1 LSILA
6 PKNDGQWQG
15 RLIVSGLGRSTFSFY
30 IPSLAEAQKGVSL
43 LPFSVRRFCN
53 TRNIKNETSS
63 HPMSYIYE
71 THSSNQ
77 GGMVHQYTPREKQPS
92 AFHLVTLNFAD
103 SLTGEAQQ
111 LFSMSANGRFRR
123 QRAKIVQTENN
134 TKQKVFFVFIVEAQP
149 ISARMGKDNAF

>member
-1 LSILA
+1 FI
-6 PKNDGQWQG
+6 
-15 RLIVSGLGRSTFSFY
+15 LIVQIFNNIYDCKVRKIMGLLGQKPSKPMDVGLKTFTALDGIHVY

-77 GGMVHQYTPREKQPS
+77 GEWFTNIHHGRSSLQP
-92 AFHLVTLNFAD
+92 FTL
-103 SLTGEAQQ
+103 L
-111 LFSMSANGRFRR
+111 L
-123 QRAKIVQTENN
+123 
-134 TKQKVFFVFIVEAQP
+134 
-149 ISARMGKDNAF
+149 

>member
-1 LSILA
+1 
-6 PKNDGQWQG
+6 
-15 RLIVSGLGRSTFSFY
+15 
-30 IPSLAEAQKGVSL
+30 
-43 LPFSVRRFCN
+43 
-53 TRNIKNETSS
+53 
-63 HPMSYIYE
+63 
-71 THSSNQ
+71 
-77 GGMVHQYTPREKQPS
+77 MVHQYTPREKQPS

>member
-1 LSILA
+1 MK
-6 PKNDGQWQG
+6 P
-15 RLIVSGLGRSTFSFY
+15 
-30 IPSLAEAQKGVSL
+30 IPPTKGNGSPIYTTGEA
-43 LPFSVRRFCN
+43 
-53 TRNIKNETSS
+53 
-63 HPMSYIYE
+63 
-71 THSSNQ
+71 
-77 GGMVHQYTPREKQPS
+77 
-92 AFHLVTLNFAD
+92 A